1 MHLCTQEEHA
11 TGSQL
16 GFEAIRMYG
25 PDKPRYVQVPVVAGT
40 AVLITEVLTSTLVL
54 IFFFTFSDTT
64 GAGFAMVK
72 WVCG

>member
-1 MHLCTQEEHA
+1 
-11 TGSQL
+11 
-16 GFEAIRMYG
+16 MYG